1 MIRGLVYSNLFVAI
15 VLTLLASSSYCIV
28 QGLAFKWY
36 PIISVFL
43 GTFILYNFHRLYKID
58 FIPNAQLGGRHRWML
73 ANGKWIKYSM
83 AFCVFAALLI
93 LPNYTANDVV
103 WLVPAAIISVG
114 YTIPV
119 FPTDSKWWRLR
130 DIPLAKPLIIALV
143 VTYLTLSF
151 PTYEQYGI
159 HEIFMASNLTLFIER
174 FVFLV
179 SMTIPFEMRDIQ
191 SDRDA
196 GLSTLA
202 TYLGFDLAK
211 RITITSLVFW
221 LVLFEVRTILEI
233 NYALAIAGFVIFLL
247 GLIGISKLRVDKSE
261 LFFVIVFEG
270 LIAFYAASI
279 LLFG

>member
-1 MIRGLVYSNLFVAI
+1 
-15 VLTLLASSSYCIV
+15 
-28 QGLAFKWY
+28 
-36 PIISVFL
+36 
-43 GTFILYNFHRLYKID
+43 
-58 FIPNAQLGGRHRWML
+58 
-73 ANGKWIKYSM
+73 
-83 AFCVFAALLI
+83 
-93 LPNYTANDVV
+93 
-103 WLVPAAIISVG
+103 
-114 YTIPV
+114 
-119 FPTDSKWWRLR
+119 
-130 DIPLAKPLIIALV
+130 
-143 VTYLTLSF
+143 
-151 PTYEQYGI
+151 
-159 HEIFMASNLTLFIER
+159 
-174 FVFLV
+174 
-179 SMTIPFEMRDIQ
+179 MRDIQ

-247 GLIGISKLRVDKSE
+247 GLIGISKLRIDKSE

>member
-1 MIRGLVYSNLFVAI
+1 
-15 VLTLLASSSYCIV
+15 
-28 QGLAFKWY
+28 
-36 PIISVFL
+36 
-43 GTFILYNFHRLYKID
+43 
-58 FIPNAQLGGRHRWML
+58 
-73 ANGKWIKYSM
+73 
-83 AFCVFAALLI
+83 
-93 LPNYTANDVV
+93 
-103 WLVPAAIISVG
+103 
-114 YTIPV
+114 
-119 FPTDSKWWRLR
+119 LR

-159 HEIFMASNLTLFIER
+159 HEIFTASNLTLFIER

-247 GLIGISKLRVDKSE
+247 GLIGISKLRIDKSE

>member
-1 MIRGLVYSNLFVAI
+1 M
-15 VLTLLASSSYCIV
+15 

-36 PIISVFL
+36 LVISVFL
-43 GTFILYNFHRLYKID
+43 GTFTLYNFHRLYKID
-58 FIPNAQLGGRHRWML
+58 FIPNDQLGGRHRWML
-73 ANGKWIKYSM
+73 ANEKWINYSM
-83 AFCVFAALLI
+83 AFCVFVALLI

-119 FPTDSKWWRLR
+119 FPTESKWWRLR

-151 PTYEQYGI
+151 PIYEQYGI
-159 HEIFMASNLTLFIER
+159 HEIFTASNLTLFIER
-174 FVFLV
+174 FIFLV
-179 SMTIPFEMRDIQ
+179 SMTIPFEMRDMQ

-211 RITITSLVFW
+211 RIAIASLVFW
-221 LVLFEVRTILEI
+221 LALFEIRTILTL
-233 NYALAIAGFVIFLL
+233 NYALSIAGFIIFLL
-247 GLIGISKLRVDKSE
+247 GLIGISKLRIDKSE
-261 LFFVIVFEG
+261 LFFVLVFEG
-270 LIAFYAASI
+270 LIAFYAALI